1 MVLAGKIKGKMLK
14 IILLLKELLKLI
26 WAYL

>member
-1 MVLAGKIKGKMLK
+1 MVLAGKIKGKMLE